1 MEIKRIF
8 LDGKYPNQVKAL
20 RSQVIEGDF
29 PFQITEDF
37 DNCDIYL
44 AFDLIDKVCLISGT
58 SNNIIKI
65 LIRQEPK
72 IVLPQIYDEQ
82 ITAKFDL
89 VIDIGRSDSIRSKAI
104 NYWPQDLRKY
114 TNRMDAKEEKIV
126 MINSNLLSL
135 ADGEMYSLRRQAISN
150 LKNLDLYGYQWNNS
164 FFKKLK
170 TFCLELKKYK
180 LEIHNIK
187 LAGLKLYFKHMD
199 NYLGQVEDKR
209 ATMSIYKYCLV
220 IENSIDYVSE
230 KLFDSL
236 LSECIPIYVGPD
248 LSRYKIPSYLYFQ
261 AKPNLDDIKNKIEA
275 AKKTDFN
282 EWRNRL
288 NSWIATPNTYENWS
302 QDLFLSKIFTV
313 IQEIYQ

>member
-20 RSQVIEGDF
+20 RNEVIEGDF

-37 DNCDIYL
+37 DNCDVYL
-44 AFDLIDKVCLISGT
+44 AFDLIDKVCLGSGT

-72 IVLPQIYDEQ
+72 IVLPQIYNEQ
-82 ITAKFDL
+82 ILVGFDL
-89 VIDIGRSDSIRSKAI
+89 VIDIGKSDSIRGKAI
-104 NYWPQDLRKY
+104 NWPQDLRKY

-126 MINSNLLSL
+126 MINSNLLSM

-164 FFKKLK
+164 FLKKLK
-170 TFCLELKKYK
+170 TFCLELKKYR

-187 LAGLKLYFKHMD
+187 LDGLKFYFKHMD

-209 ATMSIYKYCLV
+209 ATMSIYKYSLV

-248 LSRYKIPSYLYFQ
+248 LSRFKIPSYLYFQ
-261 AKPNLDDIKNKIEA
+261 AKPNLEDIKNKIEA

-282 EWRNRL
+282 EWRNCL
-288 NSWIATPNTYENWS
+288 NSWISTPSTYENWS

>member
-20 RSQVIEGDF
+20 RNQVIEGDF

-44 AFDLIDKVCLISGT
+44 AFDLIDKVCLGLGT

-72 IVLPQIYDEQ
+72 IVLPQIYNEQ
-82 ITAKFDL
+82 ILVGFDL
-89 VIDIGRSDSIRSKAI
+89 VIDIGKSDSIRGKVI
-104 NYWPQDLRKY
+104 NWPQDLRKY

-126 MINSNLLSL
+126 MINSNLLSM

-150 LKNLDLYGYQWNNS
+150 LNNLDLYGYQWNNS
-164 FFKKLK
+164 FLKKLK
-170 TFCLELKKYK
+170 TFCLELKKYR

-187 LAGLKLYFKHMD
+187 LAGLKFYFKHMD

-209 ATMSIYKYCLV
+209 ATMSIYKYSLV

-248 LSRYKIPSYLYFQ
+248 LSRFKIPSYLYFQ
-261 AKPNLDDIKNKIEA
+261 AKPNLEDIKNKIEA

-288 NSWIATPNTYENWS
+288 NSWISTPSTYENWS

>member
-20 RSQVIEGDF
+20 RNQVIEGDF

-44 AFDLIDKVCLISGT
+44 AFDLIDKVCLGSGT

-72 IVLPQIYDEQ
+72 IVLPQIYNEQ
-82 ITAKFDL
+82 ILVEFDL
-89 VIDIGRSDSIRSKAI
+89 VIDIGKSDSIRGKAI
-104 NYWPQDLRKY
+104 NWPQDLRKY
-114 TNRMDAKEEKIV
+114 TNRTDAKEEKIV

-164 FFKKLK
+164 FLKKLK
-170 TFCLELKKYK
+170 TFCLELKKYR

-187 LAGLKLYFKHMD
+187 LDGLKFYFKHMD

-209 ATMSIYKYCLV
+209 ATMSIYKYSLV

-261 AKPNLDDIKNKIEA
+261 AKPSLEDIKNKIEA
-275 AKKTDFN
+275 AKNTDFN
-282 EWRNRL
+282 EWRNCL
-288 NSWIATPNTYENWS
+288 NSWISTPSTYENWS